1 MANKSPRAAPRLR
14 VCALVQA
21 LLLAGIAQ
29 PVMASDWKVTPNL
42 TVSERYTD
50 NVNLAPSS
58 GTKESDF
65 ITQVRPG
72 IQINKTGRRL
82 KVNINYSLQSLTYLN
97 NNQNNRL
104 NHQLSGFATA
114 ELLED
119 FLFMDLNSAIYQQ
132 NINALAPIGLGNT
145 NATNNLTTVG
155 TYSVS
160 PYIRKRFGSFAN
172 GDLRVRQ
179 SGVYYNSQGIS
190 NTVSDSV
197 IGSLNSGS
205 QFNDFFWGLN
215 YSYTKNNNQSTADT
229 EFEKA
234 SATLGYA
241 LTRKLRVHGTGGI
254 ERNNFV
260 SLGNNK
266 VDGPFW
272 NAGFDW
278 APTIRTQIGATVGQR
293 FFGNTYS
300 FNLTERTRRTTW
312 NARYSEDITTTS
324 ATTLSAALVGVLYEC
339 VTPPPGAVSG
349 IVQGRLVW
357 SLAPGTTQAD
367 ITSNG
372 CVPTFG
378 LFSTNLS
385 LVNDVFVAK
394 NLNFGVAYSLGRSLF
409 SLNGFNLR
417 RDFQQGGSY
426 DRQTGVFAGWNWRL
440 TPVTSFNLNG
450 NVSRIEVPTS
460 NRVDDFWAVS
470 AGLNRQFQPKLS
482 GSVIARHQVRSSNQP
497 GIGYTENSITALVNM
512 SF

>member
-1 MANKSPRAAPRLR
+1 MANKSLRAATRLR
-14 VCALVQA
+14 LSLLAQALV
-21 LLLAGIAQ
+21 LAGVAQ
-29 PVMASDWKVTPNL
+29 PVLAADWTVTPNL

-58 GTKESDF
+58 GTKKSDF
-65 ITQVRPG
+65 ITEVRPG
-72 IQINKTGRRL
+72 IQLYKNGRRL

-97 NNQNNRL
+97 NNQNNSL
-104 NHQLSGFATA
+104 NHQLNGVVNA

-119 FLFMDLNSAIYQQ
+119 FLFLDLNSAIYQQ

-160 PYIRKRFGSFAN
+160 PYLRKRFGSFAN
-172 GDLRVRQ
+172 GDLRLTQ

-197 IGSLNSGS
+197 IGSLGSGS
-205 QFNDFFWGLN
+205 RFNDLFWGLN

-229 EFEKA
+229 EFEKV

-241 LTRKLRVHGTGGI
+241 LTRKLRVHATGGI
-254 ERNNFV
+254 ERNNFI
-260 SLGNNK
+260 SLGNSK

-272 NAGFDW
+272 NVGFDW

-312 NARYSEDITTTS
+312 NASYSEDITTTS
-324 ATTLSAALVGVLYEC
+324 ANSLNTAAAGVAYVC
-339 VTPPPGAVSG
+339 ATPPAGAIPG
-349 IVQGRLVW
+349 IIQGQQVW
-357 SLAPGTTQAD
+357 LLAPGTTQLD

-372 CVPTFG
+372 CIPAYN
-378 LFSTNLS
+378 LFSRNLT

-394 NLNFGVAYSLGRSLF
+394 NLNIGVAYSLGRSVF
-409 SLNGFNLR
+409 SLNAFNLR
-417 RDFQQGGSY
+417 RDFQQGGSF
-426 DRQTGVFAGWNWRL
+426 DRQTGVFAGWNWRVKPN
-440 TPVTSFNLNG
+440 TTFNLNG
-450 NVSRIEVPTS
+450 NVSRIDVPLS

-470 AGLNRQFQPKLS
+470 ASVNRQFQPKLN
-482 GSVIARHQVRSSNQP
+482 GSVILRHQERSSNQP
-497 GIGYTENSITALVNM
+497 GNQYTENSITALVNM